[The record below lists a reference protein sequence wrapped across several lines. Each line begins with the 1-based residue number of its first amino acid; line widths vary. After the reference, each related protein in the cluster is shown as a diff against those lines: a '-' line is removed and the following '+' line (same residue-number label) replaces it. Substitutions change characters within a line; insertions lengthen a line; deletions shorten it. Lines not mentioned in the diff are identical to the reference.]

1 MKLIA
6 RRIQKIKEEP
16 GDANP
21 INSLGYAIYYL
32 DYDNTKM
39 YGIIWDN
46 YIWDNYPNTVIMTL
60 DSKVGFLSN
69 FEEIEL
75 DISDNLEGNI
85 IGSELEN
92 ALQEFLKFF

>member
-46 YIWDNYPNTVIMTL
+46 YPNTVIMTL
-60 DSKVGFLSN
+60 DYKVGFLSD
-69 FEEIEL
+69 FEVIEL

>member
-1 MKLIA
+1 MKLTA

-32 DYDNTKM
+32 DYNNIKM
-39 YGIIWDN
+39 YGI
-46 YIWDNYPNTVIMTL
+46 IWDNYPNTVIMTL
-60 DSKVGFLSN
+60 DSKIGFLSD

-75 DISDNLEGNI
+75 DIPDNLEGNI

-92 ALQEFLKFF
+92 ALQGFLKFF